1 MPLAISAGAHGATTA
16 ITDAPSR
23 GASVHVG
30 FAAIPASRSRK
41 VLHPHSAHDASAP
54 RSFAF
59 CGCQKYEMPL
69 QHLP

>member
-1 MPLAISAGAHGATTA
+1 MPLTTKTGAYSATTA

-30 FAAIPASRSRK
+30 FAPVPASRSRK
-41 VLHPHSAHDASAP
+41 VLHPHFAHDASAP

-59 CGCQKYEMPL
+59 FGCQKYEK
-69 QHLP
+69 